1 MNAELLRRR
10 PSAART
16 GTWLAMAALIA
27 VAILLPA
34 VASPSILLTG
44 GDALILAL
52 FAMSL
57 NLLVGTTGLVSFGHA
72 AYFGVGA
79 FAVALLVAEAEW
91 PPMLALLAAPVL
103 AAGVAALA
111 GLIVLRGRE
120 LYFSLLTLGVAQ
132 LLWALARAWT
142 SVTGGENGVNGFF
155 APRWLGFGDDRL
167 YWFVLACVVIC
178 VALLYVVTR
187 SAFGSTLRLIRENR
201 VRAEFIGLEPKR
213 YEFSAFVIA
222 GAFAGV
228 AGALAAIWQ
237 GHADAVTMDWRSSA
251 NPLIAALIGGVDSFA
266 GPFVGAIFYTFLQ
279 EFVVGRTELWDLII
293 GAVVLTVALTMPRG
307 IVGSAR
313 RGLCGLLPPVRPAE
327 QGRADPVEEPAA
339 EPDRSRA
346 APAPASPPLPDGE
359 PVLRVRDVTK
369 RFGGL
374 TALTDVSLEVRP
386 GTIHAIIG
394 PNGAGKTTLF
404 NVITAAAPPDE
415 GTITLE
421 GHDVTRVRPAGI
433 VRRGVVR
440 SFQKNTLFW
449 ELTAFENLLS
459 AAAVAREETTR
470 LVQGP
475 SAEAHRTAW
484 EILDFL
490 GLRDKAAS
498 AAITLSHGDQRG
510 LEIGLALA
518 CGPQVLL
525 LDEPTAGLSP
535 SDTVEAVALIQRVAR
550 QRGLTVVF
558 IEHDMDVV
566 FGIADRITVLHRGQV
581 LADGEPDDIARDAEV
596 QEAYLGTDDTRVETV
611 EGVR

>member
-1 MNAELLRRR
+1 
-10 PSAART
+10 
-16 GTWLAMAALIA
+16 
-27 VAILLPA
+27 
-34 VASPSILLTG
+34 
-44 GDALILAL
+44 
-52 FAMSL
+52 MSL

-79 FAVALLVAEAEW
+79 FAVALLVAEADW
-91 PPMLALLAAPVL
+91 PPMLALMAAPVL
-103 AAGVAALA
+103 AAAVAALA

-167 YWFVLACVVIC
+167 YWFVLACVAIC
-178 VALLYVVTR
+178 VALLWVVTR
-187 SAFGSTLRLIRENR
+187 SAFGGTLRLIRENR
-201 VRAEFIGLEPKR
+201 LRAEFIGLEPKR

-313 RGLCGLLPPVRPAE
+313 PGLRALFGMLLPARPAE
-327 QGRADPVEEPAA
+327 HGGGGSAPEPAGGPSGADPERARAGTAA
-339 EPDRSRA
+339 T
-346 APAPASPPLPDGE
+346 PAPARDGE

-374 TALTDVSLEVRP
+374 TALKDVSLEVHP
-386 GTIHAIIG
+386 GRIHAIIG

-404 NVITAAAPPDE
+404 NVITAAAPSDE

-421 GHDVTRVRPAGI
+421 GRDVTRVRPAGI

-449 ELTAFENLLS
+449 ELTTFENLLR
-459 AAAVAREETTR
+459 AAAVARQETAR
-470 LVQGP
+470 LVRGP
-475 SAEAHRTAW
+475 SSEAHRTAW
-484 EILDFL
+484 EVLDFL
-490 GLRDKAAS
+490 GLRDKAAYP
-498 AAITLSHGDQRG
+498 AVTLSHGDQRG

-518 CGPQVLL
+518 CAPRVLL

-535 SDTVEAVALIQRVAR
+535 SDTVDAVRVIQRVAR
-550 QRGLTVVF
+550 DRGLTVVF

-581 LADGEPDDIARDAEV
+581 LADGLPEEIARDAEV
-596 QEAYLGTDDTRVETV
+596 QEAYLGTHDTRVETA